1 MLKEIR
7 VMKTNE
13 VIESLLL
20 NLEEIGN
27 DLIASIAKNNMNSKS
42 LTYDA
47 DLLTYVKVIYDGLD
61 ESDVTKEMIKRI
73 AQNNM
78 GITKKMI
85 IDTIKSNS
93 VKFDHLDNDLEIVD
107 VFLTGIKNSTS
118 YKLVYKLEDIVERTL
133 DDIVDGAENQVMNGE
148 GIHGYLNLPFDG
160 RLYLLQDFLENAD
173 YSDQDL
179 QSNYPS
185 IVKALKSSDSRKLD
199 QVLSDGFNNAYLDCQ
214 DDINPKTTLAIVNEL
229 LEKD

>member
-1 MLKEIR
+1 
-7 VMKTNE
+7 MKANE

-78 GITKKMI
+78 EITKKMI

-179 QSNYPS
+179 QNNYPS
-185 IVKALKSSDSRKLD
+185 IVKALKLSDSKKLE
-199 QVLSDGFNNAYLDCQ
+199 QVLSDGFNNAYLDRQ

>member
-78 GITKKMI
+78 EITKKMI

-118 YKLVYKLEDIVERTL
+118 YKLVDKLEDIVERTL

-179 QSNYPS
+179 QNNQPA
-185 IVKALKSSDSRKLD
+185 IVKALKTSEGKKKLEH
-199 QVLSDGFNNAYLDCQ
+199 VLSDGFNNAYLERQ
-214 DDINPKTTLAIVNEL
+214 DDINPKTTLAIVNGL
-229 LEKD
+229 LK

>member
-1 MLKEIR
+1 
-7 VMKTNE
+7 MKTNE

>member
-1 MLKEIR
+1 
-7 VMKTNE
+7 MKTNE

-47 DLLTYVKVIYDGLD
+47 DLLTYVKVVYDGLD

-78 GITKKMI
+78 EITKKMI

-93 VKFDHLDNDLEIVD
+93 VKFGHLDNDLEIVD

-118 YKLVYKLEDIVERTL
+118 YKLVDKLEDIVERTL
-133 DDIVDGAENQVMNGE
+133 DDIVDGAEDQVINGE

-179 QSNYPS
+179 QNNYPS
-185 IVKALKSSDSRKLD
+185 IVKALKIAEGKKKLE
-199 QVLSDGFNNAYLDCQ
+199 QVLSDGFNNAYLDRQ
-214 DDINPKTTLAIVNEL
+214 DDINPKTTLTIVNEL

>member
-1 MLKEIR
+1 
-7 VMKTNE
+7 MKTNE

-47 DLLTYVKVIYDGLD
+47 DLLTYVKVIYDGLN
-61 ESDVTKEMIKRI
+61 EPIEKEETVIECI
-73 AQNNM
+73 AQNNIE
-78 GITKKMI
+78 ITKKMI
-85 IDTIKSNS
+85 IDTIKCNS

-118 YKLVYKLEDIVERTL
+118 YKLVDKLEDIVERTL
-133 DDIVDGAENQVMNGE
+133 DDIVDGAEDQVINGE

-179 QSNYPS
+179 QNNYPS
-185 IVKALKSSDSRKLD
+185 IVKALKLSDSKKLE
-199 QVLSDGFNNAYLDCQ
+199 QVLSDGFNNAYLDRQ

>member
-1 MLKEIR
+1 
-7 VMKTNE
+7 MKTNE

-78 GITKKMI
+78 EITKKMI

-118 YKLVYKLEDIVERTL
+118 YKLVDKLEDIVERTL
-133 DDIVDGAENQVMNGE
+133 DDIVDGAEN
-148 GIHGYLNLPFDG
+148 
-160 RLYLLQDFLENAD
+160 
-173 YSDQDL
+173 
-179 QSNYPS
+179 
-185 IVKALKSSDSRKLD
+185 
-199 QVLSDGFNNAYLDCQ
+199 
-214 DDINPKTTLAIVNEL
+214 
-229 LEKD
+229 

>member
-1 MLKEIR
+1 
-7 VMKTNE
+7 MKANE
-13 VIESLLL
+13 VIGSLLL

-78 GITKKMI
+78 EITKKMI

-118 YKLVYKLEDIVERTL
+118 YKLVDKLEDIVERTL
-133 DDIVDGAENQVMNGE
+133 DDIVDGAEDQVINGE

-179 QSNYPS
+179 QNNYPS
-185 IVKALKSSDSRKLD
+185 IVKALKLSDSKKLE
-199 QVLSDGFNNAYLDCQ
+199 QVLSDGFNNAYLDRQ

>member
-1 MLKEIR
+1 
-7 VMKTNE
+7 MKTNE

-27 DLIASIAKNNMNSKS
+27 DLIASIATSNMNSKS

-78 GITKKMI
+78 EITKKMI

-173 YSDQDL
+173 CSDQDL
-179 QSNYPS
+179 QNNYPS
-185 IVKALKSSDSRKLD
+185 IVKALKSSDSKKLE
-199 QVLSDGFNNAYLDCQ
+199 QVLSDGFNNAYLDRQ

>member
-1 MLKEIR
+1 
-7 VMKTNE
+7 MKANE

-27 DLIASIAKNNMNSKS
+27 DLIASIAKSNMNNKS

-73 AQNNM
+73 AQNNIE
-78 GITKKMI
+78 ITKKMI

-107 VFLTGIKNSTS
+107 VFLTGIKNRTS
-118 YKLVYKLEDIVERTL
+118 YKLVDKLEDIVERTL

-185 IVKALKSSDSRKLD
+185 IVKALKSFDSRKLD
-199 QVLSDGFNNAYLDCQ
+199 QVLSDGFNNAYLDHQ

-229 LEKD
+229 LEKN

>member
-1 MLKEIR
+1 
-7 VMKTNE
+7 MKTNE

-27 DLIASIAKNNMNSKS
+27 DLIASIAKDNMNSKS

-78 GITKKMI
+78 EITKKMI

-118 YKLVYKLEDIVERTL
+118 YKLVDKLEDIVERTL
-133 DDIVDGAENQVMNGE
+133 DDIVDGAEDQVINGE

-179 QSNYPS
+179 QNNYPS
-185 IVKALKSSDSRKLD
+185 IVKALKLSDSKKLE
-199 QVLSDGFNNAYLDCQ
+199 QVLSDGFNNAYLDRQ
-214 DDINPKTTLAIVNEL
+214 DDINPQTTLAIVNEL

>member
-1 MLKEIR
+1 
-7 VMKTNE
+7 MKTNE

-78 GITKKMI
+78 EITKKMI

-118 YKLVYKLEDIVERTL
+118 YKLVDKLEDIVERTL

-160 RLYLLQDFLENAD
+160 RLYLLQDF
-173 YSDQDL
+173 
-179 QSNYPS
+179 
-185 IVKALKSSDSRKLD
+185 
-199 QVLSDGFNNAYLDCQ
+199 
-214 DDINPKTTLAIVNEL
+214 
-229 LEKD
+229 

>member
-1 MLKEIR
+1 
-7 VMKTNE
+7 MKANE
-13 VIESLLL
+13 VIGSLLL

-78 GITKKMI
+78 EITKKMI

-118 YKLVYKLEDIVERTL
+118 YKLVDKLEDIVERTL
-133 DDIVDGAENQVMNGE
+133 DDIVDGAEDQVINGE

-179 QSNYPS
+179 QNNQPA
-185 IVKALKSSDSRKLD
+185 IVKALKTSEGKKKLEH
-199 QVLSDGFNNAYLDCQ
+199 VLSDGFNNAYLERR
-214 DDINPKTTLAIVNEL
+214 DDINPKTTLAIVNGL
-229 LEKD
+229 LK

>member
-1 MLKEIR
+1 
-7 VMKTNE
+7 MKTNE

-42 LTYDA
+42 LTYNA

-78 GITKKMI
+78 EITKKMI

-93 VKFDHLDNDLEIVD
+93 VKFDHLDSDLEIVD

-118 YKLVYKLEDIVERTL
+118 YKLVDKLGDIVERTL

-179 QSNYPS
+179 QNNYPS
-185 IVKALKSSDSRKLD
+185 IVKALKIAEGKKKLE
-199 QVLSDGFNNAYLDCQ
+199 QVLSDGFNNAYLDRQ
-214 DDINPKTTLAIVNEL
+214 DDINPKTTLTIVNEL

>member
-1 MLKEIR
+1 
-7 VMKTNE
+7 MKTNE

-27 DLIASIAKNNMNSKS
+27 DLIASIAKSNMSNKS

-47 DLLTYVKVIYDGLD
+47 DLLTYVKVIYDGLN
-61 ESDVTKEMIKRI
+61 ESDVTKEIIKRI
-73 AQNNM
+73 AQNNIE
-78 GITKKMI
+78 ITKKMI

-93 VKFDHLDNDLEIVD
+93 AKFDGLDNDDEIVNM
-107 VFLTGIKNSTS
+107 FLKEIKNSKS
-118 YKLVYKLEDIVERTL
+118 YKLVDELKDIVERTL
-133 DDIVDGAENQVMNGE
+133 DDIVDSAEDQVINGE

-179 QSNYPS
+179 QNNYPS
-185 IVKALKSSDSRKLD
+185 IVKALKIYEGKKKLE
-199 QVLSDGFNNAYLDCQ
+199 QVLSDGFNNAYLDRQ
-214 DDINPKTTLAIVNEL
+214 DDINPKTTLAIVNGL
-229 LEKD
+229 LK